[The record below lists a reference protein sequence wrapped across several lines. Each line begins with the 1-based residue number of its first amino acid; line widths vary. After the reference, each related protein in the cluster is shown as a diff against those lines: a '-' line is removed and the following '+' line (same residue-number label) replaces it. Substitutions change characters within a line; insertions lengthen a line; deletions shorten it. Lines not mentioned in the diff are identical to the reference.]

1 MTFLRRP
8 EDVLKTSVFAGLL
21 LDIDIGQYVYC
32 NSLLTRFVKNISFFY
47 LETLKNVILN
57 KKFYP
62 QITTIRAFFL
72 QIRTL
77 FSNF

>member
-21 LDIDIGQYVYC
+21 LDIDSGQYVYC
-32 NSLLTRFVKNISFFY
+32 NSLLTRLVKNIRFFY

-57 KKFYP
+57 KKIYP
-62 QITTIRAFFL
+62 
-72 QIRTL
+72 
-77 FSNF
+77 